1 MKKGSARN
9 KAVFK
14 ECLRIFA
21 LPFLI
26 FFIYS
31 ILMFVVFWLYRIT
44 LEPFIYVALLA
55 FFFLIIFFVIRLV
68 KEFKTA
74 EVRQRLMNNILCEW
88 KAMAEGQNLRE
99 KDYHKMIEV
108 LGARLEQITG
118 EYEEARKETQD
129 FYTAWV
135 HQIKTPIAVMKL
147 ALDKT
152 NNIGTGTAALQEEL
166 FRIEQY
172 TDMVLAFQ
180 RIGSSSTDLLIQEYS
195 LDEIIRE
202 VIRKFAPQFIYK
214 KLRLEYEGCEAT
226 IVIDKKWFTCIVEQ
240 LLSNAIKYTNEGSVS
255 ISLEN
260 KILLVKDTG
269 IGIAPEDL
277 PRIFEKG
284 YTGSNGRLGEK
295 SSGLGLYLCSKA
307 AKLLNLTVKAQ
318 ANVGQGSVF
327 SIDLHEKIIFGK

>member
-1 MKKGSARN
+1 
-9 KAVFK
+9 
-14 ECLRIFA
+14 
-21 LPFLI
+21 
-26 FFIYS
+26 
-31 ILMFVVFWLYRIT
+31 
-44 LEPFIYVALLA
+44 
-55 FFFLIIFFVIRLV
+55 
-68 KEFKTA
+68 
-74 EVRQRLMNNILCEW
+74 
-88 KAMAEGQNLRE
+88 
-99 KDYHKMIEV
+99 
-108 LGARLEQITG
+108 
-118 EYEEARKETQD
+118 
-129 FYTAWV
+129 
-135 HQIKTPIAVMKL
+135 MKL
-147 ALDKT
+147 VLDKT
-152 NNIGTGTAALQEEL
+152 NNTGSGTAALQEEL

-260 KILLVKDTG
+260 GILLVKDTG

-284 YTGSNGRLGEK
+284 YTGSNGRFGEK

-307 AKLLNLTVKAQ
+307 AKLLNITVKAQ